1 MILDLSSW
9 CMELMYKLLFCNI
22 EFSLPIEKIGH
33 SAPSGEGEVI
43 WYLTSKWTK
52 IFLFADTPSVSLET
66 TK

>member
-1 MILDLSSW
+1 
-9 CMELMYKLLFCNI
+9 MYKLLFCNI

-33 SAPSGEGEVI
+33 SAPFGEGEVT